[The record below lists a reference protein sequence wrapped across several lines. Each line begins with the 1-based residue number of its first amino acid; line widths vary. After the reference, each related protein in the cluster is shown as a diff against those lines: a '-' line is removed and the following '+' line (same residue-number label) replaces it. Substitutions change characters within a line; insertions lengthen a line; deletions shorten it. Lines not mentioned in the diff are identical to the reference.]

1 MIPLAIGLFQLHL
14 EFVNIILVY
23 HLFGYPYAHTPYA
36 LGPSGGLRLQGLNPF
51 GMFWAEFVEAESC
64 AAPQAALQN
73 RLKAYHLIKASE
85 LLHRVRII
93 FNTAQL
99 VFL

>member
-51 GMFWAEFVEAESC
+51 GKVGLVNQRGLASVAEVTNYLAR
-64 AAPQAALQN
+64 A
-73 RLKAYHLIKASE
+73 
-85 LLHRVRII
+85 
-93 FNTAQL
+93 
-99 VFL
+99 